1 MKKIA
6 ALILA
11 LSLVCCSCGQDNPAD
26 DITEN
31 TTEAVTETVTDEVF
45 DFVGKWQGVK
55 IIEDGEELY
64 IYDDIP
70 IYACYQ
76 IELCEDGSVK
86 LGETTAEI
94 ADHENSWRWNRT
106 SKSTEIEFFDSEDDY
121 DISTLTLDGGYL
133 VYYEDSDDIL
143 YMEKVDEFTP
153 YQPIEETTEKVTHEY
168 ISADPTAFTGKWEAR
183 KLTVRKDKLYLM
195 SETLMEVCQL
205 EIYDDYTAVIS
216 GVEISGS
223 ETPVTYT
230 WGIVSETEIELVD
243 DNGNIVFFTMDGDYL
258 VCTVNKI
265 TVSLGRVDEFTP
277 KESEDIE
284 DSVITS
290 FVGKWQGEYAVDE
303 NGEKITDDAIPIL
316 YQFEFNE
323 DGTLSFGEFLA
334 EVYDKGDYT
343 WEVADSHTITLHYFG
358 SEEDINLSFNGEYLV
373 YSDYKDIYL
382 ARVDEFT
389 PKKSE
394 EIEDSSITPFVGKWQ
409 SSKLI
414 INEDKHYLSEMPVS
428 EICHIE
434 INDDYTAVISGKE
447 ITGSENPVKYKCN
460 DVSENKISL
469 VDEDGNTV
477 LLDYAEEC
485 FLYMGDDITVIL
497 KSVDEFTVIDPD
509 FHRCRKIN

>member
-1 MKKIA
+1 MKKIS

-11 LSLVCCSCGQDNPAD
+11 CLVCCSCGQDNPAD
-26 DITEN
+26 DVTET
-31 TTEAVTETVTDEVF
+31 TTEAVTETVTEEVF

-55 IIEDGEELY
+55 FIEDGEELD
-64 IYDDIP
+64 IFDDIP

-76 IELCEDGSVK
+76 FELCEDGSVK
-86 LGETTAEI
+86 LGETTSEI

-106 SKSTEIEFFDSEDDY
+106 SSGTQIEFYDSEDDY
-121 DISTLTLDGGYL
+121 YDVNILTFDGDYL
-133 VYYEDSDDIL
+133 VYEESDSKL

-153 YQPIEETTEKVTHEY
+153 YQPVEETTEKTTHEY
-168 ISADPTAFTGKWEAR
+168 ISADPTAFTGKWETR
-183 KLTVRKDKLYLM
+183 KLTVKKDKSYLM
-195 SETLMEVCQL
+195 SEPLMEICQL

-223 ETPVTYT
+223 ENPVTYT

-258 VCTVNKI
+258 VCNENNI

-277 KESEDIE
+277 KESEDVE
-284 DSVITS
+284 DS
-290 FVGKWQGEYAVDE
+290 A
-303 NGEKITDDAIPIL
+303 
-316 YQFEFNE
+316 
-323 DGTLSFGEFLA
+323 
-334 EVYDKGDYT
+334 
-343 WEVADSHTITLHYFG
+343 
-358 SEEDINLSFNGEYLV
+358 
-373 YSDYKDIYL
+373 
-382 ARVDEFT
+382 
-389 PKKSE
+389 
-394 EIEDSSITPFVGKWQ
+394 ITPFVGKWQ
-409 SSKLI
+409 SSELI

-428 EICHIE
+428 EICHIA

-460 DVSENKISL
+460 DVSENRISL

-485 FLYMGDDITVIL
+485 FLYMDDDITVIL

-509 FHRCRKIN
+509 FYRYGKIN